1 MKTEMIWC
9 MDDVRSM
16 CIRYDYCTGMDCEQY
31 EALLYHVH
39 TVETE

>member
-16 CIRYDYCTGMDCEQY
+16 CSTTT
-31 EALLYHVH
+31 APAW
-39 TVETE
+39 TVSITKRSSITYTQTSAP